1 MNRETANVLLL
12 LVGGAL
18 VKIAVDGSYVRYV
31 KPGLLPYL
39 LAAALLII
47 VLGIAAIA
55 RDVRR
60 GQAPDADDDSDGH
73 RHGTRPYWMLLVP
86 AAVILFVAPPALGAS
101 SVGSSTA
108 QQTMGA
114 PEKTAFPPLPDGPAP
129 EVPLL
134 EVIGRAARD
143 STGSLEHRR
152 ITTAGFVLATGHG
165 GSARVDGGRDGLD
178 LARVL
183 IICCAADARTI
194 RVHLDGN
201 LGDIPE
207 GTWLS
212 VTGVV
217 QTGSATAGTGY
228 TPTLTVTHASRIPAP
243 VNTYAY

>member
-39 LAAALLII
+39 LAAALVII

-55 RDVRR
+55 HDIRR
-60 GQAPDADDDSDGH
+60 GQAPDADEH
-73 RHGTRPYWMLLVP
+73 RHSTRPYWMLLIP
-86 AAVILFVAPPALGAS
+86 AAMILFVAPPALRAS

-108 QQTMGA
+108 QQTMAA
-114 PEKTAFPPLPDGPAP
+114 PDKTAFPPLPDGPAP

-143 STGSLEHRR
+143 RAGSLDDRQ
-152 ITTAGFVLATGHG
+152 ITTAGFVLAT
-165 GSARVDGGRDGLD
+165 RNDGRDGLD
-178 LARVL
+178 LARIL

-212 VTGVV
+212 VTGDV
-217 QTGSATAGTGY
+217 QPDTATADTGY
-228 TPTLTVTHASRIPAP
+228 TPTLTVTDVRRIPAP
-243 VNTYAY
+243 ANTYAY